1 MSGQLAVSILYIL
14 AGIALGSIA
23 LFLLRVWR
31 RDVLEDQAG
40 RVGLAAVVIPP
51 ITVIPLGTHL
61 ATHIDATWYA
71 QGVFYV
77 GAIAIAIPAYL
88 LPESRIRR
96 GR

>member
-1 MSGQLAVSILYIL
+1 MSGQVVISALYIL

-23 LFLLRVWR
+23 LFLLWVWR
-31 RDVLEDQAG
+31 GDVLEAQAV
-40 RVGLAAVVIPP
+40 RVGLAAVVIMP

-71 QGVFYV
+71 QGVFYLGV
-77 GAIAIAIPAYL
+77 IAIAIPAYL

>member
-14 AGIALGSIA
+14 SGIALGSIS

-31 RDVLEDQAG
+31 RDELEAQAV
-40 RVGLAAVVIPP
+40 RVGISATVIPP
-51 ITVIPLGTHL
+51 ITITPLCTHL